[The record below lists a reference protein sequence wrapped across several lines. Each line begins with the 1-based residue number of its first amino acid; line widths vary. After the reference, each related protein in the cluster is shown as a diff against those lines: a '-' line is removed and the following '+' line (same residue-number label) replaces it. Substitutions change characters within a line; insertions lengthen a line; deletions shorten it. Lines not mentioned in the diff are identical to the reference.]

1 MFSETVSRFWSEF
14 CQRRDV
20 DVATPYQVWYFGNS
34 AEMALELADLV
45 IAGVKTA
52 TASLAK
58 TNEVEPENAPVD
70 DGYSVVTDFAGEPLC
85 IIQTAEI
92 RHLPFC
98 QVNADFAFDEG
109 EGDRT
114 LEYWRR
120 VHHDYFTRE
129 ASKLGFDFD
138 ENSIVCCERFK
149 LLFTK

>member
-1 MFSETVSRFWSEF
+1 MVSLAVANFWAAF
-14 CQRRDV
+14 CRRDGVGV
-20 DVATPYQVWYFGNS
+20 DERYQVWYFGDS
-34 AEMALELADLV
+34 ETMALELAELV
-45 IAGVKTA
+45 IAGRKTA
-52 TASLAK
+52 TASLAR
-58 TNEVEPENAPVD
+58 TNELEPENAPVD

-85 IIQTAEI
+85 IIQTTEI
-92 RHLPFC
+92 RHSPFRE
-98 QVNADFAFDEG
+98 VDADFAFDEG

>member
-1 MFSETVSRFWSEF
+1 MNVRDFWEEF
-14 CQRRDV
+14 CRFSGLDP
-20 DVATPYQVWYFGNS
+20 ATPYQVWYFGNS
-34 AEMALELADLV
+34 DIMAHELAALV
-45 IAGVKTA
+45 MSGRKTA

-58 TNEVEPENAPVD
+58 TNELEPANAPVE
-70 DGYSVVTDFAGEPLC
+70 DGYSVVTDIDGEPLC

-98 QVNADFAFDEG
+98 HVRADFAFDEG

-138 ENSIVCCERFK
+138 ENSIVCCERFR
-149 LLFTK
+149 LLFPV